1 MDKPRD
7 KIKITPAMLK
17 AGMRVLCSFDLEFES
32 REEGVERFFREMS
45 RASKEHSGIVCG
57 HGVGSE

>member
-32 REEGVERFFREMS
+32 REEVVERFFP
-45 RASKEHSGIVCG
+45 
-57 HGVGSE
+57 